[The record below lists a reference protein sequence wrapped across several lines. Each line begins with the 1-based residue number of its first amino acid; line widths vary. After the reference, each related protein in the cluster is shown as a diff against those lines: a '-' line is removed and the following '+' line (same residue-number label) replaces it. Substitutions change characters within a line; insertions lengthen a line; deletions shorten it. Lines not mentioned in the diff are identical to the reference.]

1 MYKLKTRKSIK
12 KRFKITSTGK
22 LMMHKASRSHLLE
35 KKTSKCKQKLRKTV
49 IVSSRDRQ
57 NFKYSLLY
65 IN

>member
-1 MYKLKTRKSIK
+1 MYKLKTHKSIK

-35 KKTSKCKQKLRKTV
+35 KKTSKRKQKLRKTV
-49 IVSSRDRQ
+49 IVNSKDRQ